1 MTLAGRAPGTVAC
14 DVRVIGVKWDLTSQ
28 VFVCMSLLTS
38 SNGKK
43 SGVVGKG
50 RRGWLEVISRTISC
64 TFSPSAFQIIFGFR
78 LPSVLPSTVKPT
90 LPVLYPCYLPTPT
103 SGMLIVPKK
112 ARK

>member
-43 SGVVGKG
+43 VGLWENEEEAGLK
-50 RRGWLEVISRTISC
+50 LFLVPFHVLSL
-64 TFSPSAFQIIFGFR
+64 R
-78 LPSVLPSTVKPT
+78 LPFKSYLGSLYLPYSRPQSS
-90 LPVLYPCYLPTPT
+90 LLYPCFIRVIFPPLP
-103 SGMLIVPKK
+103 VA
-112 ARK
+112 ARVG